1 MKSNGGVVYFE
12 WKAWV
17 LQVEIDKV
25 KVKEHR
31 NCLANKN
38 TCRNLQGVK
47 ILPIYFLCT
56 FMFETQNS

>member
-25 KVKEHR
+25 KVKEHG
-31 NCLANKN
+31 NYLANKKY
-38 TCRNLQGVK
+38 L
-47 ILPIYFLCT
+47 
-56 FMFETQNS
+56 